1 MANVTFETKIALVNK
16 TTSQWATETTIPIK
30 GCPCI
35 EWTETGKPKMKIGD
49 GTNNYANLP
58 YLSDDLTAS
67 VIIDA
72 LGYTPVDSAKLG
84 VADGIAT
91 LDTTGKVP
99 ASQLPSFVDDVIE
112 VNDISSAPTT
122 GEEGKIYVAKDTGKC
137 YRWSGTMYTEISTSD
152 IVTAS
157 DKNGYIKINGTDVK
171 VYEPIQADWNE
182 TDETSSAYIKNKPNI
197 PAGVVVDDTLSDTST
212 NAVQNKVINAELV
225 DIKGRLDTIEGDYI
239 TSADTLVLNC
249 TL

>member
-1 MANVTFETKIALVNK
+1 MSNATFETRIALINK
-16 TTSQWATETTIPIK
+16 TTAQWSAETAIPIK

-35 EWTETGKPKMKIGD
+35 EWTDSGKPKMKIGD
-49 GTNNYANLP
+49 GVNDWGNLP
-58 YLSDDLTAS
+58 YLADDLTAS
-67 VIIDA
+67 VIIKA
-72 LGYTPVDSAKLG
+72 LGYTPADNAKLG
-84 VADGIAT
+84 IADGIAT

-112 VNDISSAPTT
+112 VDDISSAPAT

-171 VYEPIQADWNE
+171 VYEPVQADWNE
-182 TDETSSAYIKNKPNI
+182 TDDTSPSFIKNKPNI
-197 PAGVVVDDTLSDTST
+197 PSGVIVDDTLSDTST
-212 NAVQNKVINAELV
+212 NAIQNKTVKAA
-225 DIKGRLDTIEGDYI
+225 LDEKLNLT
-239 TSADTLVLNC
+239 DTLVLNC
-249 TL
+249 VL

>member
-1 MANVTFETKIALVNK
+1 MANVTFDTKIALVNK
-16 TTSQWATETTIPIK
+16 TTSEWTVETTIPIK

-35 EWTETGKPKMKIGD
+35 EWTSSGNPKMKVGD
-49 GTNNYANLP
+49 GVNTWNNLEYI
-58 YLSDDLTAS
+58 SDTLTAS
-67 VIIDA
+67 VIISA
-72 LGYTPVDSAKLG
+72 LGYTPADEAKLG

-112 VNDISSAPTT
+112 VDDISSAPAT

-171 VYEPIQADWNE
+171 VYEPVQADWNE
-182 TDETSSAYIKNKPNI
+182 TDDTSPSYIKNKPNI
-197 PAGVVVDDTLSDTST
+197 PSGVIVDDTLSDTST
-212 NAVQNKVINAELV
+212 NAIQNKVVKAA
-225 DIKGRLDTIEGDYI
+225 LDEKLNLT
-239 TSADTLVLNC
+239 DTLVLNC
-249 TL
+249 VL

>member
-1 MANVTFETKIALVNK
+1 MANATFEAKIALVNK
-16 TTSQWATETTIPIK
+16 TTAQWEAETAIPIK
-30 GCPCI
+30 GCPCV
-35 EWTETGKPKMKIGD
+35 EWTDSGKPKMKIGD
-49 GTNNYANLP
+49 GTSSWADLP
-58 YLSDDLTAS
+58 YLADDLTAA
-67 VIIDA
+67 VIIA
-72 LGYTPVDSAKLG
+72 ILGYTPADNAKLG

-112 VNDISSAPTT
+112 VDDISSAPAT

-171 VYEPIQADWNE
+171 VYEPVQADWNE
-182 TDETSSAYIKNKPNI
+182 TDDTSPSYIKNKPNI
-197 PAGVVVDDTLSDTST
+197 PSGVIVDDTLSDTST
-212 NAVQNKVINAELV
+212 NAIQNKVVKAA
-225 DIKGRLDTIEGDYI
+225 LDDKLNLT
-239 TSADTLVLNC
+239 DTLVLNC
-249 TL
+249 IL

>member
-1 MANVTFETKIALVNK
+1 MANATFETKIALVNK
-16 TTSQWATETTIPIK
+16 TTAQWSAETAIPIK
-30 GCPCI
+30 GCPCV
-35 EWTETGKPKMKIGD
+35 EWTDSGKPKMKIGD
-49 GTNNYANLP
+49 GTNSWRNLP
-58 YLSDDLTAS
+58 YLADDLTAS
-67 VIIDA
+67 VIIAA
-72 LGYTPVDSAKLG
+72 LGYTPADNSKLG

-112 VNDISSAPTT
+112 VDDISSAPAT

-171 VYEPIQADWNE
+171 VYEPVQADWNE
-182 TDETSSAYIKNKPNI
+182 TDDTSPSFIKNKPNI
-197 PAGVVVDDTLSDTST
+197 PSGVIVDDTLSDTST
-212 NAVQNKVINAELV
+212 NAIQNKTVKAA
-225 DIKGRLDTIEGDYI
+225 LDEKLNLT
-239 TSADTLVLNC
+239 DTLVLNC
-249 TL
+249 VL

>member
-84 VADGIAT
+84 VADGVAT

-99 ASQLPSFVDDVIE
+99 SNQLPSFVDDVIE
-112 VNDISSAPTT
+112 IDSIDVAPST

-171 VYEPIQADWNE
+171 VYEPIQTDWNE
-182 TDETSSAYIKNKPNI
+182 TDETSPSFIKNKPNI
-197 PAGVVVDDTLSDTST
+197 PAGAIVDDTLSDTSI
-212 NAVQNKVINAELV
+212 NAIQNKVVKAA
-225 DIKGRLDTIEGDYI
+225 LDEKLNL
-239 TSADTLVLNC
+239 SDTLVLNC
-249 TL
+249 IL

>member
-1 MANVTFETKIALVNK
+1 MANATFETKIALVNK

-35 EWTETGKPKMKIGD
+35 EWTDSGKPKMKIGD
-49 GTNNYANLP
+49 GVNGWADLP
-58 YLSDDLTAS
+58 YLADDLTAS
-67 VIIDA
+67 VIITA
-72 LGYTPVDSAKLG
+72 LGYTPADNAKLG

-112 VNDISSAPTT
+112 VDDISSAPAT

-157 DKNGYIKINGTDVK
+157 DKNGYIKINGTDVM
-171 VYEPIQADWNE
+171 VYEPVQADWNE
-182 TDETSSAYIKNKPNI
+182 TDTASLSYIKNKPNI
-197 PAGVVVDDTLSDTST
+197 PSGVIVDDTLSDTST
-212 NAVQNKVINAELV
+212 NAIQNKTVKAA
-225 DIKGRLDTIEGDYI
+225 LDEKLNLT
-239 TSADTLVLNC
+239 DTLVLNC
-249 TL
+249 VL

>member
-1 MANVTFETKIALVNK
+1 MANATFKTKIALVNK
-16 TTSQWATETTIPIK
+16 TTAQWSAETAIPIK
-30 GCPCI
+30 GCPCV
-35 EWTETGKPKMKIGD
+35 EWTDSGKPKMKIGD
-49 GTNNYANLP
+49 GTNGWGNLP
-58 YLSDDLTAS
+58 YLADDLTAS
-67 VIIDA
+67 VIIAA
-72 LGYTPVDSAKLG
+72 LGYTPADNAKLG

-112 VNDISSAPTT
+112 VDDISSAPAT

-171 VYEPIQADWNE
+171 VYEPVQADWNE
-182 TDETSSAYIKNKPNI
+182 TDDTSPSFIKNKPNI
-197 PAGVVVDDTLSDTST
+197 PSGVIVDDTLSDTST
-212 NAVQNKVINAELV
+212 NAIQNKTVKAA
-225 DIKGRLDTIEGDYI
+225 LDEKLNLT
-239 TSADTLVLNC
+239 DTLVLNC
-249 TL
+249 VL

>member
-1 MANVTFETKIALVNK
+1 MANATFEAKIALVNK
-16 TTSQWATETTIPIK
+16 TTAQWEAETTIPIK
-30 GCPCI
+30 GCPCV
-35 EWTETGKPKMKIGD
+35 EWTDQGKPKMKIGD
-49 GTNNYANLP
+49 GTSSWADLP
-58 YLSDDLTAS
+58 YLADDLTAA
-67 VIIDA
+67 VIIA
-72 LGYTPVDSAKLG
+72 ILGYTPADNAKLG

-112 VNDISSAPTT
+112 VDDISSAPAT

-171 VYEPIQADWNE
+171 VYEPVQADWNE
-182 TDETSSAYIKNKPNI
+182 TDDTSPSYIKNKPNI
-197 PAGVVVDDTLSDTST
+197 PSGVIVDDTLSDTST
-212 NAVQNKVINAELV
+212 NAIQNKVVKAA
-225 DIKGRLDTIEGDYI
+225 LDDKLNLT
-239 TSADTLVLNC
+239 DTLVLNC
-249 TL
+249 IL

>member
-1 MANVTFETKIALVNK
+1 MANVTFEAKIALVNK
-16 TTSQWATETTIPIK
+16 TTAQWEAETAIPIK
-30 GCPCI
+30 GCPCV
-35 EWTETGKPKMKIGD
+35 EWTDSGKPKMKIGD
-49 GTNNYANLP
+49 GTSSWADLP
-58 YLSDDLTAS
+58 YLADDLTAA
-67 VIIDA
+67 VIIA
-72 LGYTPVDSAKLG
+72 ILGYTPADNAKLG

-112 VNDISSAPTT
+112 VDDISSAPAT

-171 VYEPIQADWNE
+171 VYEPVQADWNE
-182 TDETSSAYIKNKPNI
+182 TDDTSPSYIKNKPNI
-197 PAGVVVDDTLSDTST
+197 PSGVIVDDTLSDTST
-212 NAVQNKVINAELV
+212 NAIQNKVVKAA
-225 DIKGRLDTIEGDYI
+225 LDDKLNLT
-239 TSADTLVLNC
+239 DTLVLNC
-249 TL
+249 IL

>member
-1 MANVTFETKIALVNK
+1 MANVTFDTKIALVNK
-16 TTSQWATETTIPIK
+16 TTSEWTVETTIPIK

-35 EWTETGKPKMKIGD
+35 EWTSSGNPKMKVGD
-49 GTNNYANLP
+49 GVNTWNNLEYI
-58 YLSDDLTAS
+58 SDTLTAS
-67 VIIDA
+67 VIISA
-72 LGYTPVDSAKLG
+72 LGYTPTDNAKLG

-112 VNDISSAPTT
+112 VDNISSAPAT

-157 DKNGYIKINGTDVK
+157 TLNGYIKINGTDVQ
-171 VYEPIQADWNE
+171 VYNPVQVDWNE
-182 TDETSSAYIKNKPNI
+182 TDTASPAFIKNKPNI
-197 PAGVVVDDTLSDTST
+197 PSGVIVDDTLSDTST
-212 NAVQNKVINAELV
+212 NAIQNKAVKAA
-225 DIKGRLDTIEGDYI
+225 LDEKLNLT
-239 TSADTLVLNC
+239 DTLVLNC
-249 TL
+249 IL